1 MAVLAKPLP
10 REASEALNVLTP
22 TKGSAEFE
30 CLEVFLWLGALG
42 FVIDMECLGVSGL
55 GFRKFG
61 GLSRGLSLNHQTPK
75 PALLRPFF

>member
-30 CLEVFLWLGALG
+30 CLEVF
-42 FVIDMECLGVSGL
+42 FVAW
-55 GFRKFG
+55 GFRVCD
-61 GLSRGLSLNHQTPK
+61 
-75 PALLRPFF
+75 